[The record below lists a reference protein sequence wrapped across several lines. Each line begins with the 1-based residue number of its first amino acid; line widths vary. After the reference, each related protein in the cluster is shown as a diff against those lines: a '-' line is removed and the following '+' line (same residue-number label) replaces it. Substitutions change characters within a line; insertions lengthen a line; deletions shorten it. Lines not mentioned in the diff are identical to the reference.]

1 MESSCVVSAF
11 SYRRSTSQSSGSSRA
26 KQLGG
31 GAGSMWKF
39 YTGDDSPGIKV

>member
-1 MESSCVVSAF
+1 MYLFC
-11 SYRRSTSQSSGSSRA
+11 RRTGGASSRSA
-26 KQLGG
+26 GPKIAGG